1 MKRSLWIPICLLAL
15 LAACLLWPAGERP
28 VAAVKKSVAAP
39 ARPAAIAAVSVPVVT
54 NHLSVASEI
63 IGRSVASTNR
73 EFFRLS
79 NTTKTLG
86 ELTPSPRA
94 ILLENALIDT
104 ASVVDLKIPAHLRAT
119 GEPGAYIVQAR
130 AVVNAAFRAAL
141 ANAGAQIV
149 SYIPNNAYL
158 VQLSAG
164 GAAVLRGDAQVAAVL
179 PFEPY
184 FKLQSSLLG
193 LAVEQ
198 KSLPS
203 GQVLTLGLFDLS
215 ANQTVAQ
222 IEKMGGVIFA
232 TDRSPFGPIV
242 RVHPPTDWIALAQLP
257 GVQRVEP
264 ATRREVANDLA
275 RVTMGITTATYVTNA
290 NWLGLSGS
298 NVVVEVNDTGIDATH
313 PDFNVTGSA
322 GSPGPNPA
330 NPSRV
335 IGDTTNSLVDTDGH
349 GTHVAG
355 IIAGNG
361 GESYTVISTPSGSV
375 TNADF
380 RGKAPAAKLFSVGFL
395 GANDTNLNYTQ
406 PTLDSYLQ
414 EMPALTNA
422 LISNNSWING
432 GANEYDLSA
441 ASYDAAVRDALPGTT
456 GPQPVLFVFA
466 AGNDGG
472 GVQNNGGGGTA
483 DSILSP
489 GTAKNVITV
498 GALEQ
503 SRNITNTYLPLGS
516 TNPVAAWPGETDS
529 SSQVAGYSARGNVGI
544 GTEGTYGRF
553 KPDVVAPGSFVV
565 STRSQQWDQQTYYSP
580 TNYYDN
586 VLIGQLVD
594 TNGLNYYSFSDFG
607 FVVKPNAV
615 GVSLQILNTSPFV
628 SNMPIYVSLNNYP
641 DPTDPTTYDFVTS
654 NNLAAIPPDSGNAIS
669 GIQSIINNFGDFN
682 FGVGDSTNIPVTY
695 DLFAQMIT
703 TNDLGN
709 YYTVY
714 SNLNNTLGPYYRYE
728 TGTSMAAADVSGV
741 LALMQDFFTNTL
753 HTTPSPALL
762 KAMLINGARPTGF
775 YNLQVNN
782 PINFQGWGLV
792 NLPNAIPATLTNTVV
807 GTSTSEYF
815 IDQSP
820 TNALATG
827 DSRTYQLSLSPSAQT
842 VPLRL
847 TLAWTD
853 PPGNPSAA
861 IKLVNNLDLMI
872 TNMDSPTNPVVY
884 YGNDI
889 AANQVF
895 NTQENPTNIPAN
907 LDTVNNVENIFLPA
921 HAGTNFTI
929 VIYGTGVNVN
939 AVTTQ
944 TNNAAGV
951 YAPNIVQD
959 FAFVI
964 SSGNGSNTN
973 GFTITSSSAA
983 SNPTS
988 DQRITIVVST
998 NAPLMN
1004 QMVGA
1009 ASPVMATNNISF
1021 PTNTPYATNAT
1032 VTIGQTN
1039 QWHFYVVTNNGPT
1052 ADFTNAAFVT
1062 FLPETLA
1069 TPREGVFA
1077 DTTANST
1084 RPEAD
1089 IDLYVTQDSTLTNLN
1104 PVAMFNAISN
1114 GTVSLSR
1121 GGTEFVV
1128 LSNSSPRQVYYVG
1141 VKSEDQMASEYAF
1154 LPEFSNIPF
1163 SQLDANG
1170 NESVTFF
1177 PVDIPDGDPTHPGYT
1192 NTIGLAIYPI
1202 KIQRVVVTNILV
1214 QQNAG
1219 DLVVALNHSAT
1230 TGNGSVVLMNHN
1242 SPNLPGTYTQIYDD
1256 SGQGDILGSQPA
1268 DGPGS
1273 LRSFTRQEGQGIW
1286 ILHAADNAP
1295 AFSGNISGSLFIQ
1308 RHQDLTKN
1316 LQTVT
1321 VSPLSWYYGYVDVP
1335 VGYTN
1340 ITVLATNLTLPYT
1353 PPIQLYL
1360 NYNVEPDATTYL
1372 AEADLTNGIPP
1383 GNSISYGPPMQ
1394 PGRYFVGLY
1403 NPDSIA
1409 HTVLLGVTLGY
1420 AASAITTVDSAST
1433 DTPLPLKDDAVTYD
1447 YINVTNTD
1455 LIQDF
1460 NVGLRVDHPRISDL
1474 VFHLISPDG
1483 TRYLLMENRGGQST
1497 NGCGASYTITN
1508 VVPISSNGGPQA
1520 STNVIDTGLVP
1531 GFISIAYDFFRVPDH
1546 MVVFDGTNVLYDT
1559 GMINGQGVLNLTNTA
1574 STVVTIVM
1582 NPSGNTN
1589 RVTAWRYTA
1598 TTTQAR
1604 YAYLTFT
1611 EDASLTT
1618 TPIKFATPPF
1628 VPATGSN
1635 MVALADDFEADAPG
1649 IYATNFGGWSLLS
1662 TNPVNILTNPAAY
1675 SGTNFLAISNGVVAI
1690 TLPTVAGQKYSLSYA
1705 LGSLS
1710 SESGPATN
1718 ANWTFT
1724 SFTFTAVTNAT
1735 PLVFAASGTTFTM
1748 PGNAQSVTVDS
1759 NAVIDTITLTEFPPT
1774 LFYQP
1779 EQDISGLQGTSAK
1792 GIWTLETL
1800 DNRAGATNFAPQ
1812 LLSWNLEFQ
1821 FANTNF
1827 ILPPTFVSTPT
1838 NVVMIEQ
1845 TTNFVSNPAT
1855 SIYTNNPLTYSLVDP
1870 PSWAMIDTNTGLI
1883 TLTPDEADGPT
1894 NVTIV
1899 TLVTDSH
1906 VPPQMVTNS
1915 FNVTVL
1921 ESNRPPSLNFPT
1933 NTTTLK
1939 IVETFPFTTNAV
1951 ATDPDIPANQLTFA
1965 LISATNSF
1973 GQTITGLTIATNGL
1987 ISWTPDETNGPST
2000 NIVVISVTDTNP
2012 YTTTNISPLSYS
2024 VTNMFTIIVLESN
2037 QAPVFAGTPPDTN
2050 MDELTLLTVT
2060 NAATDADFPTNNLT
2074 YSVSISINLAAMA
2087 ANGWSSS
2094 FAALTPAPQINPTNG
2109 VITWTPQE
2117 FQGPGV
2123 YTITTIVTD
2132 TNPWAFNAKS
2142 LTATNQF
2149 SVTVNEVNLPPVP
2162 PSIADTT
2169 VFELATLT
2177 VTNTFADLDLPTNA
2191 LTYVLSVVSTNP
2203 ADPAVTNASINPTNG
2218 VITWTPTEAQGPGV
2232 YKFTTFAT
2240 DTNLYALTNLT
2251 YTATNFFF
2259 VTVLETNSA
2268 PFWTNSFPTVTL
2280 DELTVSNVNATA
2292 QDADIPTNTLTYT
2305 LTNSPAW
2312 AVIDAN
2318 SGLITLTPLEAD
2330 GPATNVITVIVT
2342 DNGSPAL
2349 SATTNFTVIV
2359 NEVNVAPYWPTNVPG
2374 ATNYVVN
2381 EQTLLTVTNTAS
2393 DSDMPTNAL
2402 TYTLTVVSTNLSDP
2416 AVTNATI
2423 DTNGI
2428 ITWTPTES
2436 QGPGVYVFTTIVTDT
2451 NAYALTNWSLSAT
2464 NSFTVVVNE
2473 VNSAPYWTNS
2483 FPTVTMN
2490 ELTTNTVNAA
2500 AQDAD
2505 LPTNTLTYVLTN
2517 SPAWASIDTNS
2528 GLITLTPLETDGPT
2542 TTNVTV
2548 VVTDNGLPQLSATT
2562 NFTVVVN
2569 EVNSAP
2575 YWTNSFPTVTMYELA
2590 TNTIN
2595 ATASDPDLPV
2605 NPLTY
2610 ALTVAVDTNATI
2622 ANGWS
2627 NSLAYATTNPSPVI
2641 DTNGVITWAPTE
2653 LQGPAVY
2660 NVTVYVTDTNVYAL
2674 TNQTFTASNSFLVT
2688 VLETNSAPYWTNG
2701 FANVTLNE
2709 SNVLSITNVAT
2720 DLDLPTNILT
2730 YALSNDAP
2738 VWASIDT
2745 NSGVIT
2751 LRPLEADGPSTNVI
2765 TVIVTD
2771 NGAPAL
2777 STSTNFT
2784 VVVNEVNLPPFWTTN
2799 VPSQTNY
2806 IVTAYDTLIVTN
2818 TASDAD
2824 IPTNLL
2830 TYRLLNPTNG
2840 VTIDTN
2846 TGVITWVPTNAN
2858 AGTNTITTVVTD
2870 FNPYALTNQSLSA
2883 TNKFTVVVNALPGA
2897 APYAFTEPATFVTG
2911 TSARINGMATP
2922 NGAATTVWFEWG
2934 PSRFYG
2940 FSTPPVSVGAG
2951 VSVVF
2956 VTNDISGLV
2965 ANQLYHCRLVV
2976 SNAFS
2981 AVYGFDQMFAAGQA
2995 FAWGNN
3001 NVGSFSIVAGQTN
3014 VPAGLTNATAI
3025 AGGNLYS
3032 MALKNDF
3039 KLMDWGQDGAGG
3051 SNLVSGYSNVISM
3064 TGSGVIDLGIKTD
3077 YSIFGW
3083 GWPSAAFVYSNI
3095 PSSLTNAIQVAIFGQ
3110 NGAALKPDGGVVT
3123 WGANV
3128 PGSGAVPVSVTNIVA
3143 IAGNGSCI
3151 ALRASG
3157 TVRVFGGSIPAAPA
3171 GLSNVVAIAVGSS
3184 HALALKSNG
3193 TVVAWGDNTF
3203 GQTNVPSDLT
3213 NVAAI
3218 SANADD
3224 SMALKSDGTIVMWG
3238 DNTYNQTNVPADCTN
3253 VFAIASGGM
3262 HSLAIKALSDINLTN
3277 TPPTLFLP
3285 PNTNINEMVLWTAQ
3299 ATATDP
3305 DLPTN
3310 TLTYTLLTAPSGMSI
3325 TPGSGI
3331 ITWTPVLAQ
3340 AGTINTVTTVVTDNG
3355 IPNLS
3360 ATNSFF
3366 ITVSTIPAINRFFI
3380 DSNGVNLQWTG
3391 LTNEQFQVQWTTNLA
3406 PPSWTVFPEIITS
3419 TNGVFNFVDTN
3430 SASALKFY
3438 QLILLP

>member
-28 VAAVKKSVAAP
+28 VAAVKKSVAATTP
-39 ARPAAIAAVSVPVVT
+39 SAAVAAVTVPVVT
-54 NHLSVASEI
+54 NNLSAATEVVS
-63 IGRSVASTNR
+63 RSAASTNR

-79 NTTKTLG
+79 NTTKTLDQ
-86 ELTPSPRA
+86 LTTAPRA

-104 ASVVDLKIPAHLRAT
+104 ASLVDLKIPTHLRTT

-130 AVVNAAFRAAL
+130 DMVNAPFRATL
-141 ANAGAQIV
+141 ARAGAQIV

-164 GAAVLRGDAQVAAVL
+164 GAAVLRGDSQVAAVL

-184 FKLQSSLLG
+184 FKLQASLLG
-193 LAVEQ
+193 LAVGQ
-198 KSLPS
+198 KPLPP

-215 ANQTVAQ
+215 ANQTLAQ
-222 IEKMGGVIFA
+222 IEKMGGTILA
-232 TDRSPFGPIV
+232 SDRSPFGPIV
-242 RVHPPTDWIALAQLP
+242 RVHPPKDWIALAQLS

-264 ATRREVANDLA
+264 ATRRVVANDLA
-275 RVTMGITTATYVTNA
+275 RVTMGITTDYYVTNA
-290 NWLGLSGS
+290 NWLGLSGL
-298 NVVVEVNDTGIDATH
+298 NVVVEVNDTGIDASH
-313 PDFNVTGSA
+313 PDFSTTGSA
-322 GSPGPNPA
+322 GAPGA
-330 NPSRV
+330 NPPTRV
-335 IGDTTNSLVDTDGH
+335 TGDTTNSIVDTDGH

-361 GESYTVISTPSGSV
+361 GESFTVPSVPRGSV

-1032 VTIGQTN
+1032 NATVTIGQTN

-1321 VSPLSWYYGYVDVP
+1321 VSPLSWFYDYVDVP

-1340 ITVLATNLTLPYT
+1340 LNVFAVDENPNPPNYLTLAVKYGSQPT
-1353 PPIQLYL
+1353 ATSS
-1360 NYNVEPDATTYL
+1360 DASVL
-1372 AEADLTNGIPP
+1372 LTNIDLAPP
-1383 GNSISYGPPMQ
+1383 GLSNSISIGPPLN
-1394 PGRYFVGLY
+1394 PGIYYVGIY
-1403 NPDSIA
+1403 NPDSTP
-1409 HTVLLGVTLGY
+1409 HTVGIGAELSY

-1649 IYATNFGGWSLLS
+1649 IYATNFGGWSLLA

-1735 PLVFAASGTTFTM
+1735 PLVFAASGTAFTL
-1748 PGNAQSVTVDS
+1748 PGNAQAITVDS

-1899 TLVTDSH
+1899 TLATDSH

-1965 LISATNSF
+1965 LISATNTF

-2037 QAPVFAGTPPDTN
+2037 QAPVFAGTPPNTN

-2094 FAALTPAPQINPTNG
+2094 FASLTPAPQINPTNG

-2191 LTYVLSVVSTNP
+2191 LTYVLAVVSTNP

-2359 NEVNVAPYWPTNVPG
+2359 NEVNLAPYWPTNVPG

-2393 DSDMPTNAL
+2393 DSDIPTNAL

-2416 AVTNATI
+2416 AVTNAAI
-2423 DTNGI
+2423 DANGI

-2505 LPTNTLTYVLTN
+2505 LPTNTLTYALTN
-2517 SPAWASIDTNS
+2517 SPAWAVIDTNS
-2528 GLITLTPLETDGPT
+2528 GVITLTPLEADGPT

-2548 VVTDNGLPQLSATT
+2548 VVTDNGVPQLSATTNFTVIVNEVNVAPYWTNSFPTVTMNELTTNTVNAAAQDADLPTNTLTYALTNSPAWAAIDANSGLITLTPLEANGPTTTNVTVVVTDNGVPQLSATT

-2575 YWTNSFPTVTMYELA
+2575 YWTNSFPTVTMNELT
-2590 TNTIN
+2590 TNTVN
-2595 ATASDPDLPV
+2595 AAARDADLPT
-2605 NPLTY
+2605 NTLTY
-2610 ALTVAVDTNATI
+2610 ALT
-2622 ANGWS
+2622 
-2627 NSLAYATTNPSPVI
+2627 NSPTWAVI
-2641 DTNGVITWAPTE
+2641 DANSGLITLTPLEVDGPTTT
-2653 LQGPAVY
+2653 
-2660 NVTVYVTDTNVYAL
+2660 NVTVV
-2674 TNQTFTASNSFLVT
+2674 
-2688 VLETNSAPYWTNG
+2688 
-2701 FANVTLNE
+2701 
-2709 SNVLSITNVAT
+2709 
-2720 DLDLPTNILT
+2720 
-2730 YALSNDAP
+2730 
-2738 VWASIDT
+2738 
-2745 NSGVIT
+2745 
-2751 LRPLEADGPSTNVI
+2751 
-2765 TVIVTD
+2765 VTD
-2771 NGAPAL
+2771 NGVPQL
-2777 STSTNFT
+2777 SATTNFN
-2784 VVVNEVNLPPFWTTN
+2784 VIVLEVNTAPTFIGTPAD
-2799 VPSQTNY
+2799 QT
-2806 IVTAYDTLIVTN
+2806 IV
-2818 TASDAD
+2818 
-2824 IPTNLL
+2824 
-2830 TYRLLNPTNG
+2830 
-2840 VTIDTN
+2840 
-2846 TGVITWVPTNAN
+2846 
-2858 AGTNTITTVVTD
+2858 
-2870 FNPYALTNQSLSA
+2870 ALTNLVV
-2883 TNKFTVVVNALPGA
+2883 TN
-2897 APYAFTEPATFVTG
+2897 
-2911 TSARINGMATP
+2911 
-2922 NGAATTVWFEWG
+2922 AAT
-2934 PSRFYG
+2934 
-2940 FSTPPVSVGAG
+2940 
-2951 VSVVF
+2951 
-2956 VTNDISGLV
+2956 
-2965 ANQLYHCRLVV
+2965 
-2976 SNAFS
+2976 
-2981 AVYGFDQMFAAGQA
+2981 
-2995 FAWGNN
+2995 
-3001 NVGSFSIVAGQTN
+3001 
-3014 VPAGLTNATAI
+3014 
-3025 AGGNLYS
+3025 
-3032 MALKNDF
+3032 
-3039 KLMDWGQDGAGG
+3039 
-3051 SNLVSGYSNVISM
+3051 
-3064 TGSGVIDLGIKTD
+3064 
-3077 YSIFGW
+3077 
-3083 GWPSAAFVYSNI
+3083 
-3095 PSSLTNAIQVAIFGQ
+3095 
-3110 NGAALKPDGGVVT
+3110 
-3123 WGANV
+3123 
-3128 PGSGAVPVSVTNIVA
+3128 
-3143 IAGNGSCI
+3143 
-3151 ALRASG
+3151 
-3157 TVRVFGGSIPAAPA
+3157 
-3171 GLSNVVAIAVGSS
+3171 
-3184 HALALKSNG
+3184 
-3193 TVVAWGDNTF
+3193 
-3203 GQTNVPSDLT
+3203 
-3213 NVAAI
+3213 
-3218 SANADD
+3218 D
-3224 SMALKSDGTIVMWG
+3224 S
-3238 DNTYNQTNVPADCTN
+3238 
-3253 VFAIASGGM
+3253 
-3262 HSLAIKALSDINLTN
+3262 
-3277 TPPTLFLP
+3277 
-3285 PNTNINEMVLWTAQ
+3285 
-3299 ATATDP
+3299 

-3310 TLTYTLLTAPSGMSI
+3310 TLTYTLLSPPLGMTIAS
-3325 TPGSGI
+3325 GSGV
-3331 ITWTPVLAQ
+3331 ITWTPTPAQ
-3340 AGTINTVTTVVTDNG
+3340 ANTTNVITTVVKDDG
-3355 IPNLS
+3355 VPPLS
-3360 ATNSFF
+3360 ATNIFIVIVSPIPVPSGLVSHWPLNEDTGIIAHDAGSANNTGTLTNVGAGTFGWTNGVEDSAVTLTNGTTTTVNNGGF
-3366 ITVSTIPAINRFFI
+3366 ITVGNAASLNFESTNTFSISAWMKVAPGSLQDVTIVGKMIEPSPFTGYELHYGTAFDGGSTNGVTVWLINNFTTKAIQVSSSIPLNDGNWHQVAFTYDGSGLAAGVKIYVDGAVDNSTIAPLDSLGTNTIQNNVSFDIGSRDDGAFHNFSGVIDDVQVYNTVLSSNNMLAIYTNPGLAIGPVTPPANFTAASVGTNSF
-3380 DSNGVNLQWTG
+3380 GLQWTAPAY
-3391 LTNEQFQVQWTTNLA
+3391 EVFQVQWTTNLA
-3406 PPSWTVFPEIITS
+3406 PPSWTVFPELITS

>member
-1 MKRSLWIPICLLAL
+1 MKRSFWILICLLAL
-15 LAACLLWPAGERP
+15 LAAWLLWPAGERP
-28 VAAVKKSVAAP
+28 LAAVKNSVVASPFAPSVAAVAAVTVPALTNNFSVAP
-39 ARPAAIAAVSVPVVT
+39 EV
-54 NHLSVASEI
+54 
-63 IGRSVASTNR
+63 IGRSAASTNR

-79 NTTKTLG
+79 NTSKTLD
-86 ELTPSPRA
+86 ELTTSPRG

-104 ASVVDLKIPAHLRAT
+104 AALVDLKIPAHLRAT

-130 AVVNAAFRAAL
+130 AMVNAPFRAAL

-164 GAAVLRGDAQVAAVL
+164 GAAVLRGNAEVAAVM

-184 FKLQSSLLG
+184 FKLQASLLG

-198 KSLPS
+198 KPLPP

-242 RVHPPTDWIALAQLP
+242 RVRPPANWIALAQLP

-264 ATRREVANDLA
+264 ATRRVVANDLA
-275 RVTMGITTATYVTNA
+275 RVTMGITTDYYVTNA

-298 NVVVEVNDTGIDATH
+298 NVVVEVNDTGVDATH
-313 PDFNVTGSA
+313 PDFNLTGIA

-335 IGDTTNSLVDTDGH
+335 IGDTANSLVDTDGH

-380 RGKAPAAKLFSVGFL
+380 RGKAPAAKLFSVAFL

-406 PTLDSYLQ
+406 FTLDSYLQ

-586 VLIGQLVD
+586 VLIGQIVD

-615 GVSLQILNTSPFV
+615 GVSLQILNTSPLV

-669 GIQSIINNFGDFN
+669 SIQSIINNFGDFN

-695 DLFAQMIT
+695 DLFAQMVT

-714 SNLNNTLGPYYRYE
+714 SNLNETLGPYYRYE

-807 GTSTSEYF
+807 GASTSEYF

-827 DSRTYQLSLSPSAQT
+827 DSRTYQISLSPAAQT

-1021 PTNTPYATNAT
+1021 PTNAPYATNAT

-1114 GTVSLSR
+1114 GTASLSR

-1128 LSNSSPRQVYYVG
+1128 LSNSSPGQVYYVG

-1177 PVDIPDGDPTHPGYT
+1177 PVDIPDGDATHPGYT
-1192 NTIGLAIYPI
+1192 NTIALAIYPI

-1308 RHQDLTKN
+1308 RHQDLTNN

-1321 VSPLSWYYGYVDVP
+1321 VQSYSWFYDYVDVP

-1340 ITVLATNLTLPYT
+1340 LNVFAVDETPIATPGSFLTLAV
-1353 PPIQLYL
+1353 QLNSEPTILPDNNITNVLL
-1360 NYNVEPDATTYL
+1360 NIPSPA
-1372 AEADLTNGIPP
+1372 PP
-1383 GNSISYGPPMQ
+1383 GLSNSISIGPPLN
-1394 PGRYFVGLY
+1394 PGTYYIGIY
-1403 NPDSIA
+1403 NPDIVV
-1409 HTVLLGVTLGY
+1409 HTVELGVTLAY
-1420 AASAITTVDSAST
+1420 SASAVETVDYAST
-1433 DTPLPLKDDAVTYD
+1433 GPVPILDDAVTYS
-1447 YINVTNTD
+1447 YIDVPRND
-1455 LIQDF
+1455 QIQGI

-1483 TRYLLMENRGGQST
+1483 TRYLLMENRGADST
-1497 NGCGASYTITN
+1497 NGCGATYLTTN
-1508 VVPISSNGGPQA
+1508 IVSVSANGTAQPN
-1520 STNVIDTGLVP
+1520 TNVINTGSTSGTFP
-1531 GFISIAYDFFRVPDH
+1531 ITYNFYTAPDQ
-1546 MVVFDGTNVLYDT
+1546 MTIYYG
-1559 GMINGQGVLNLTNTA
+1559 TNTA
-1574 STVVTIVM
+1574 STNRIYDTGVTNNPQIGGGGAQNTTPTSINVPYGPTNGIVSTYLTIVM
-1582 NPSGNTN
+1582 DEFPTNFAGGTN
-1589 RVTAWRYTA
+1589 RSDFWTYSAGGVVTN
-1598 TTTQAR
+1598 
-1604 YAYLTFT
+1604 YAYLSFT
-1611 EDASLTT
+1611 EDTNLTT
-1618 TPIKFATPPF
+1618 TPIKFAPPPL
-1628 VPATGSN
+1628 VPQTVFSAIVTDS
-1635 MVALADDFEADAPG
+1635 FEAYPVQPYTQG
-1649 IYATNFGGWSLLS
+1649 FGFGGWSVA
-1662 TNPVNILTNPAAY
+1662 TNQVEVATNLNAHTGMNY
-1675 SGTNFLAISNGVVAI
+1675 LQMDNGVVY
-1690 TLPTVAGQKYSLSYA
+1690 TNVPTVPGQKYA
-1705 LGSLS
+1705 LTYWLAS
-1710 SESGPATN
+1710 SVTEDASGLPVAATN
-1718 ANWTFT
+1718 ADWQIQYYH
-1724 SFTFTAVTNAT
+1724 FTAVSTNTALVLAASADVLTALTFTNAQMLT
-1735 PLVFAASGTTFTM
+1735 FDTNALIDDVMLIQLPSDLYYQAEQSLSPL
-1748 PGNAQSVTVDS
+1748 
-1759 NAVIDTITLTEFPPT
+1759 IDT
-1774 LFYQP
+1774 
-1779 EQDISGLQGTSAK
+1779 SAFGK
-1792 GIWTLETL
+1792 MNNGDPWQLEIL
-1800 DNRAGATNFAPQ
+1800 DTRAGATNNAT
-1812 LLSWNLEFQ
+1812 LLSWQLEFT
-1821 FANTNF
+1821 FANTN
-1827 ILPPTFVSTPT
+1827 LPASA
-1838 NVVMIEQ
+1838 NIIG
-1845 TTNFVSNPAT
+1845 N
-1855 SIYTNNPLTYSLVDP
+1855 LVGG
-1870 PSWAMIDTNTGLI
+1870 I
-1883 TLTPDEADGPT
+1883 
-1894 NVTIV
+1894 
-1899 TLVTDSH
+1899 
-1906 VPPQMVTNS
+1906 PQ
-1915 FNVTVL
+1915 
-1921 ESNRPPSLNFPT
+1921 
-1933 NTTTLK
+1933 
-1939 IVETFPFTTNAV
+1939 
-1951 ATDPDIPANQLTFA
+1951 
-1965 LISATNSF
+1965 
-1973 GQTITGLTIATNGL
+1973 
-1987 ISWTPDETNGPST
+1987 
-2000 NIVVISVTDTNP
+2000 
-2012 YTTTNISPLSYS
+2012 
-2024 VTNMFTIIVLESN
+2024 
-2037 QAPVFAGTPPDTN
+2037 
-2050 MDELTLLTVT
+2050 
-2060 NAATDADFPTNNLT
+2060 
-2074 YSVSISINLAAMA
+2074 
-2087 ANGWSSS
+2087 
-2094 FAALTPAPQINPTNG
+2094 
-2109 VITWTPQE
+2109 
-2117 FQGPGV
+2117 
-2123 YTITTIVTD
+2123 
-2132 TNPWAFNAKS
+2132 
-2142 LTATNQF
+2142 
-2149 SVTVNEVNLPPVP
+2149 
-2162 PSIADTT
+2162 
-2169 VFELATLT
+2169 
-2177 VTNTFADLDLPTNA
+2177 
-2191 LTYVLSVVSTNP
+2191 
-2203 ADPAVTNASINPTNG
+2203 
-2218 VITWTPTEAQGPGV
+2218 
-2232 YKFTTFAT
+2232 
-2240 DTNLYALTNLT
+2240 
-2251 YTATNFFF
+2251 
-2259 VTVLETNSA
+2259 
-2268 PFWTNSFPTVTL
+2268 
-2280 DELTVSNVNATA
+2280 
-2292 QDADIPTNTLTYT
+2292 
-2305 LTNSPAW
+2305 
-2312 AVIDAN
+2312 
-2318 SGLITLTPLEAD
+2318 
-2330 GPATNVITVIVT
+2330 
-2342 DNGSPAL
+2342 
-2349 SATTNFTVIV
+2349 
-2359 NEVNVAPYWPTNVPG
+2359 
-2374 ATNYVVN
+2374 TNYVTTGN
-2381 EQTLLTVTNTAS
+2381 LDWYS
-2393 DSDMPTNAL
+2393 
-2402 TYTLTVVSTNLSDP
+2402 YT
-2416 AVTNATI
+2416 
-2423 DTNGI
+2423 
-2428 ITWTPTES
+2428 
-2436 QGPGVYVFTTIVTDT
+2436 
-2451 NAYALTNWSLSAT
+2451 
-2464 NSFTVVVNE
+2464 
-2473 VNSAPYWTNS
+2473 
-2483 FPTVTMN
+2483 
-2490 ELTTNTVNAA
+2490 
-2500 AQDAD
+2500 
-2505 LPTNTLTYVLTN
+2505 
-2517 SPAWASIDTNS
+2517 
-2528 GLITLTPLETDGPT
+2528 
-2542 TTNVTV
+2542 
-2548 VVTDNGLPQLSATT
+2548 
-2562 NFTVVVN
+2562 
-2569 EVNSAP
+2569 
-2575 YWTNSFPTVTMYELA
+2575 
-2590 TNTIN
+2590 
-2595 ATASDPDLPV
+2595 
-2605 NPLTY
+2605 
-2610 ALTVAVDTNATI
+2610 
-2622 ANGWS
+2622 
-2627 NSLAYATTNPSPVI
+2627 
-2641 DTNGVITWAPTE
+2641 
-2653 LQGPAVY
+2653 
-2660 NVTVYVTDTNVYAL
+2660 
-2674 TNQTFTASNSFLVT
+2674 
-2688 VLETNSAPYWTNG
+2688 
-2701 FANVTLNE
+2701 
-2709 SNVLSITNVAT
+2709 
-2720 DLDLPTNILT
+2720 
-2730 YALSNDAP
+2730 
-2738 VWASIDT
+2738 
-2745 NSGVIT
+2745 
-2751 LRPLEADGPSTNVI
+2751 
-2765 TVIVTD
+2765 
-2771 NGAPAL
+2771 
-2777 STSTNFT
+2777 
-2784 VVVNEVNLPPFWTTN
+2784 
-2799 VPSQTNY
+2799 
-2806 IVTAYDTLIVTN
+2806 
-2818 TASDAD
+2818 
-2824 IPTNLL
+2824 
-2830 TYRLLNPTNG
+2830 
-2840 VTIDTN
+2840 
-2846 TGVITWVPTNAN
+2846 VPTNAN
-2858 AGTNTITTVVTD
+2858 FATNLLLFASLPVNVWFSTNYPPTIVNGGDVKLVSNSTNNTSGPSILTTNTAWPYIIPGATYYLGVQNTNAATVNYAVEVDFDHGNSNSALPSLVISSVKASSAGLQLSWSVTSGAQYQVQWKTNLTAAWNTIT
-2870 FNPYALTNQSLSA
+2870 NPITTTANDI
-2883 TNKFTVVVNALPGA
+2883 
-2897 APYAFTEPATFVTG
+2897 ATF
-2911 TSARINGMATP
+2911 
-2922 NGAATTVWFEWG
+2922 
-2934 PSRFYG
+2934 
-2940 FSTPPVSVGAG
+2940 
-2951 VSVVF
+2951 
-2956 VTNDISGLV
+2956 
-2965 ANQLYHCRLVV
+2965 
-2976 SNAFS
+2976 
-2981 AVYGFDQMFAAGQA
+2981 
-2995 FAWGNN
+2995 
-3001 NVGSFSIVAGQTN
+3001 
-3014 VPAGLTNATAI
+3014 
-3025 AGGNLYS
+3025 
-3032 MALKNDF
+3032 
-3039 KLMDWGQDGAGG
+3039 
-3051 SNLVSGYSNVISM
+3051 
-3064 TGSGVIDLGIKTD
+3064 
-3077 YSIFGW
+3077 
-3083 GWPSAAFVYSNI
+3083 
-3095 PSSLTNAIQVAIFGQ
+3095 
-3110 NGAALKPDGGVVT
+3110 
-3123 WGANV
+3123 
-3128 PGSGAVPVSVTNIVA
+3128 
-3143 IAGNGSCI
+3143 
-3151 ALRASG
+3151 
-3157 TVRVFGGSIPAAPA
+3157 
-3171 GLSNVVAIAVGSS
+3171 
-3184 HALALKSNG
+3184 
-3193 TVVAWGDNTF
+3193 
-3203 GQTNVPSDLT
+3203 
-3213 NVAAI
+3213 
-3218 SANADD
+3218 
-3224 SMALKSDGTIVMWG
+3224 
-3238 DNTYNQTNVPADCTN
+3238 
-3253 VFAIASGGM
+3253 
-3262 HSLAIKALSDINLTN
+3262 
-3277 TPPTLFLP
+3277 
-3285 PNTNINEMVLWTAQ
+3285 
-3299 ATATDP
+3299 
-3305 DLPTN
+3305 
-3310 TLTYTLLTAPSGMSI
+3310 
-3325 TPGSGI
+3325 
-3331 ITWTPVLAQ
+3331 
-3340 AGTINTVTTVVTDNG
+3340 TDNG
-3355 IPNLS
+3355 AQTAPLGPMRFYRLVRIP
-3360 ATNSFF
+3360 
-3366 ITVSTIPAINRFFI
+3366 
-3380 DSNGVNLQWTG
+3380 
-3391 LTNEQFQVQWTTNLA
+3391 
-3406 PPSWTVFPEIITS
+3406 
-3419 TNGVFNFVDTN
+3419 
-3430 SASALKFY
+3430 
-3438 QLILLP
+3438 